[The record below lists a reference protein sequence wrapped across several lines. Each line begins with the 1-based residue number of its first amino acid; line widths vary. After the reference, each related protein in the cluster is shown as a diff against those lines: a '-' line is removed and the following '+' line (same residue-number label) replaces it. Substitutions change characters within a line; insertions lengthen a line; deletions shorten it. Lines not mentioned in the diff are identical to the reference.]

1 MIGVAFL
8 AGGVAGTICAIA
20 AFLLTNLGIGAIIAI
35 YFGIGYGLPLVFLAA
50 AELTR
55 SGGSA
60 LPSTDLARH

>member
-8 AGGVAGTICAIA
+8 GGGVAGTICAIC
-20 AFLLTNLGIGAIIAI
+20 AFLFTNLGIGAIVTI

-55 SGGSA
+55 SSGPA
-60 LPSTDLARH
+60 LPSTDLAGH